1 MSQQSETA
9 SDDTLHMKPCPFC
22 GGINPGVV
30 YLVWLQSRQ
39 VVCGDCGASSGTVR
53 GDFSTRRQAV
63 EMWNA
68 RAEAE

>member
-1 MSQQSETA
+1 MSA
-9 SDDTLHMKPCPFC
+9 SPESVIDDTPHMKPCPFC
-22 GGINPGVV
+22 GGTKPGVV
-30 YLVWLQSRQ
+30 YLVWLKARQ

-68 RAEAE
+68 RAEAQ